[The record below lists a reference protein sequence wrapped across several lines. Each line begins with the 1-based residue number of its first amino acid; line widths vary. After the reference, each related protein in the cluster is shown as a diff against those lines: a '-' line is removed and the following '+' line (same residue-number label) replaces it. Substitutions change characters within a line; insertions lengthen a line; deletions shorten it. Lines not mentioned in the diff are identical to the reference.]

1 MIPKTVI
8 DNIAEYLQRLFK
20 MRQETASV
28 SGKDDNS
35 LYLSLAEDDDER
47 EDIKD
52 LCEDIDN
59 YYEERA
65 RLKASKMKAYHYFEK
80 RAVEMYKEENP
91 NATDEE
97 CAQYLDDIRNTMDK
111 VITTNAEVFSREADD
126 NGIDDYGQAESFLT
140 MAEDKLRRNEEIDL
154 PEPTGED
161 KGKEARDE
169 QKK

>member
-1 MIPKTVI
+1 MIPKTII

-65 RLKASKMKAYHYFEK
+65 RLKACKMKAYHYFEK

-111 VITTNAEVFSREADD
+111 VITTNAVVFSREAED